1 MTEITHDRCSELLAG
16 HHRGELDPE
25 DASAVER
32 HLAGCA
38 ECRAELA
45 GLRAL
50 KRSVDFQ
57 PLSDDERRSL
67 RDGFAREARLAPGQV
82 YELPARR
89 TLWERHAGQIVGA
102 AASIVVLLFAV
113 LVVWGGLQGGDD
125 SAEDGAGS
133 QSGGGD
139 AAEADQGAAEPAT
152 GRPQPLFGITSN
164 LRAFAEDAEDD
175 DDETQAPPSAL
186 QRLETRSKHSDR
198 SIERL
203 GRSGSIFREFSA
215 AYTTDDAGLADELL
229 NQLASGAPND
239 EIRDQVLACGASLLG
254 DDPERPLL
262 PAFATV
268 ADYNGRDALILG
280 FVTSD
285 GFTTELG
292 QFSIWGWASPAD
304 CGQILFGIGGAIGPG
319 P

>member
-1 MTEITHDRCSELLAG
+1 MTEITHERCSELLAG
-16 HHRGELDPE
+16 HHRGELGAE

-32 HLAGCA
+32 HLAGCE

-50 KRSVDFQ
+50 SRSTEFE
-57 PLSDDERRSL
+57 PLGDDERERL
-67 RDGFAREARLAPGQV
+67 RDAVAREARLAPGQV

-89 TLWERHAGQIVGA
+89 SLWERHAGQIVGA

-125 SAEDGAGS
+125 SARDGAES
-133 QSGGGD
+133 ESGGGD
-139 AAEADQGAAEPAT
+139 AATADQEVEPAT
-152 GRPQPLFGITSN
+152 GRPQPLFGISSN
-164 LRAFAEDAEDD
+164 LRALGAQDDAEEA
-175 DDETQAPPSAL
+175 DESPSAL
-186 QRLETRSKHSDR
+186 QRLETRSKHSER

-203 GRSGSIFREFSA
+203 GESGSIFRAFSE

-229 NQLASGAPND
+229 NQLASGAPD
-239 EIRDQVLACGASLLG
+239 AELRDQVLECGASLLG

-268 ADYNGRDALILG
+268 ADYNGQDALILG

-292 QFSIWGWASPAD
+292 HYSIWGWALPAD
-304 CGQILFGIGGAIGPG
+304 CGQILFGTGGAIGPG